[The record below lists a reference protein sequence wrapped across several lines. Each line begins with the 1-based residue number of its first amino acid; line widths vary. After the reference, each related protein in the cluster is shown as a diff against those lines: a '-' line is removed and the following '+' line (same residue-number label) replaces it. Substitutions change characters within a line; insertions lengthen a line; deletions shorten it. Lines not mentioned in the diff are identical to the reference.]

1 MKRHAARGTNPSK
14 MESQKMMGSSRLLI
28 SIPFRLVNLPSLRP
42 MVALHAEKPAKAQT
56 TSAAR
61 AARTTTMRFAT
72 VQALADRTAYR
83 ATLPFHGQRCLI
95 SLRSV
100 VLILNQLTFT
110 NDTALPEEKPPGCA
124 KCRDRLFGGQEGY
137 FDASC
142 VP

>member
-1 MKRHAARGTNPSK
+1 
-14 MESQKMMGSSRLLI
+14 
-28 SIPFRLVNLPSLRP
+28 
-42 MVALHAEKPAKAQT
+42 
-56 TSAAR
+56 
-61 AARTTTMRFAT
+61 MRFAT

-83 ATLPFHGQRCLI
+83 ATLPCHGQRCLI

-142 VP
+142 VPGLQWRSSEQKSAVPGLRLIVNSRTGAAEPICGSGSVSSALCRRIERDIGK